1 MTKALSVSQRQ
12 AQALLRAADAE
23 HAIIEVKLGDA
34 VLRLIPA
41 SLAQDR
47 KTVDQPVNPENFESL
62 DDYLAWRD
70 RENARKD

>member
-1 MTKALSVSQRQ
+1 MTQALPVTQRQ
-12 AQALLRAADAE
+12 AQALLRAAEAE
-23 HAIIEVKLGDA
+23 HGIIEVKVGDT
-34 VLRLIPA
+34 VFRLIPA

-47 KTVDQPVNPENFESL
+47 KGVDQPMNPENFESL